1 MGFNVGP
8 RVTRATGGSISRQG
22 NFVVHQFPPQHV
34 TDGLVGFVDPSN
46 HDSYDE
52 LRQNTIND
60 ISGAGII
67 GPGTLNGNWNSAGGT
82 KNWIYDK
89 GGYWRFDGNI
99 SANWSGNSTMPVLRE
114 HTVEMWIKITGSPS
128 GGFHVF
134 FQKDGGYSG
143 GMVYGIRASSSR
155 QIQSHIFHQNT
166 DSAAAAYQQ
175 STTLLTQGQWYHVA
189 VTYDTNLLLKVYIDG
204 VDNSDTA
211 NYSGIGTH
219 FPRPITGGGNLG
231 TGDSRYC
238 HADIGLW
245 RLYNRALSAT
255 EIAQNYKAEKLRF
268 YPYSDTFTPICAGE
282 KGKVQA
288 LVVAGGGGGGASGGG
303 GGAGG
308 LIFNNSVTVT
318 TNTAVNVVVGAGG
331 TGAHL
336 GAQRDGIAG
345 GNSSFGTIV
354 ATGGGFGGGG
364 TKDGGDGG
372 SGGGGGRDSTSYND
386 LSTPVAGQG
395 NAGGGSYDHSA
406 SAGGGG
412 GGAGSAGGNGSV
424 GGASDTATT
433 GLYGGAGGSGLAY
446 SITGETKVYAAGGAG
461 GQYQGGQIPQ
471 GGSGLGGNG
480 GMQTLGGDSGGSRTG
495 GHGMP
500 DTGSGGGGGGGTN
513 GGTHDPAGE
522 GGGGGNGTVIVTYP
536 AEDYNAELLI
546 VAGGGGGGAGHQS
559 DAGGGG
565 GGAGG
570 LLYYSSV
577 TIFAGKSYLVSTGDK
592 GSGSTDN
599 TEHASNGKNSFFGD
613 KIAIGGGGGGS
624 TRDSSPVPSGGSGGA
639 AGSDVSPNTG
649 GSGTDGQ
656 GHKGGDNATGFNGAG
671 GGGAGEAGED
681 APSTSTTSGAGG
693 DGLAYSITG
702 SSTYY
707 AGGGGGGKYVEGTG
721 DAGAGGAGGG
731 GAGGKGANGS
741 DATANTGGGGGGG
754 GKNGSTAKS
763 GGNGGTGI
771 VIIAYKGPQRGEG
784 GTIDQTSRPGY
795 TIHKFTDVLP
805 NRFIG

>member
-8 RVTRATGGSISRQG
+8 RVVRATGGSISRQG

-34 TDGLVGFVDPSN
+34 TDGLVGFIDPQN
-46 HDSYDE
+46 HDCYDE
-52 LRQNTIND
+52 LRALTIND
-60 ISGAGII
+60 LSGAGII
-67 GPGTLNGNWNSAGGT
+67 GQGSLNGNFLSTGSD
-82 KNWIYDK
+82 KNWKNDK
-89 GGYWRFDGNI
+89 GGYWRFDGNVN
-99 SANWSGNSTMPVLRE
+99 ANYSGNSTMPVLRDY
-114 HTVEMWIKITGSPS
+114 TIEMWLKIIGSPS

-143 GMVYGIRASSSR
+143 GMVYGIRGHSNGR
-155 QIQSHIFHQNT
+155 IQSHVFHQGT
-166 DSAAAAYQQ
+166 DSAATAYQQ
-175 STTLLTQGQWYHVA
+175 SNTLTTQDQWYHVA
-189 VTYDTNLLLKVYIDG
+189 VTYNTNKVLKVYVDG
-204 VDNSDTA
+204 VDDSDTG
-211 NYSGIGTH
+211 NYTGIGTQ
-219 FPRPITGGGNLG
+219 FPRTNTGGGNLG
-231 TGDSRYC
+231 TGDGRYC

-245 RLYNRALSAT
+245 RLYNRALSPT

-364 TKDGGDGG
+364 TRDGGDGG
-372 SGGGGGRDSTSYND
+372 SGGGAGRDSTSYND
-386 LSTPVAGQG
+386 LSSGVSGQG
-395 NAGGGSYDHSA
+395 NAGGGSYDNSA

-424 GGASDTATT
+424 GGASDTATS

-536 AEDYNAELLI
+536 AEDYDSECLLI
-546 VAGGGGGGAGHQS
+546 AGGGGGGAGSLYAYFGGGGGAGGALFYSSVKISAGKNYIVNVGKGGKQTASSSYIGGGASGTKGFSGSNSTFDGKTALGGGFGGGGLYSGTYQS
-559 DAGGGG
+559 NGGDGGSGGGGGGRSTNGGKGTSGQGHDGAGSSDHGDVTTFGGGG

-570 LLYYSSV
+570 PALYQGTN
-577 TIFAGKSYLVSTGDK
+577 TI
-592 GSGSTDN
+592 
-599 TEHASNGKNSFFGD
+599 
-613 KIAIGGGGGGS
+613 
-624 TRDSSPVPSGGSGGA
+624 RSP
-639 AGSDVSPNTG
+639 
-649 GSGTDGQ
+649 
-656 GHKGGDNATGFNGAG
+656 
-671 GGGAGEAGED
+671 
-681 APSTSTTSGAGG
+681 GG
-693 DGLAYSITG
+693 DGIYYSITG
-702 SSTYY
+702 SAVDYAHGGN
-707 AGGGGGGKYVEGTG
+707 AGGVSSSQNYYKPDPIAAGSGGR
-721 DAGAGGAGGG
+721 GAVGNGGAGGP
-731 GAGGKGANGS
+731 GK
-741 DATANTGGGGGGG
+741 D
-754 GKNGSTAKS
+754 
-763 GGNGGTGI
+763 GI
-771 VIIAYKGPQRGEG
+771 VIIAYKGPQRGTG
-784 GTIDQTSRPGY
+784 GTIDTTSRPGY
-795 TIHKFTDVLP
+795 TLHKFTTP
-805 NRFIG
+805 GPHTFIG

>member
-8 RVTRATGGSISRQG
+8 RVVRATGGSISRQG

-34 TDGLVGFVDPSN
+34 TDGLVGFIDPHN
-46 HDSYDE
+46 HDCYDE
-52 LRQNTIND
+52 THTTTIND
-60 ISGAGII
+60 LSGAGII

-89 GGYWRFDGNI
+89 GGYWRFDGDI

-114 HTVEMWIKITGSPS
+114 HTVEMWIKITGSPTN
-128 GGFHVF
+128 GFHVF
-134 FQKDGGYSG
+134 FQKDGGFSG

-155 QIQSHIFHQNT
+155 QIQSHIYHQST
-166 DSAAAAYQQ
+166 DSKSAAYQQ

-204 VDNSDTA
+204 VDNSDTG

-219 FPRPITGGGNLG
+219 FPRPNTGGGNLG
-231 TGDSRYC
+231 TGDGRYC

-245 RLYNRALSAT
+245 RLYNRALSPT

-364 TKDGGDGG
+364 TRDGGDGG
-372 SGGGGGRDSTSYND
+372 SGGGAGRDSTSYND
-386 LSTPVAGQG
+386 LSSGVSGQG
-395 NAGGGSYDHSA
+395 NAGGGSYDNSA

-424 GGASDTATT
+424 GGASDTATS

-536 AEDYNAELLI
+536 AEDYDSECLLI
-546 VAGGGGGGAGHQS
+546 AGGGGGGAGSLYAYFGGGGGAGGALFYSSVKISAGKNYIVNVGKGGKQTASSSYIGGGASGTKGFSGSNSTFDGKTALGGGFGGGGLYSGTYQS
-559 DAGGGG
+559 NGGDGGSGGGGGGRSTNGGKGTSGQGHDGAGSSDHGDVTTFGGGG

-570 LLYYSSV
+570 PALYQGTN
-577 TIFAGKSYLVSTGDK
+577 TI
-592 GSGSTDN
+592 
-599 TEHASNGKNSFFGD
+599 
-613 KIAIGGGGGGS
+613 
-624 TRDSSPVPSGGSGGA
+624 RSP
-639 AGSDVSPNTG
+639 
-649 GSGTDGQ
+649 
-656 GHKGGDNATGFNGAG
+656 
-671 GGGAGEAGED
+671 
-681 APSTSTTSGAGG
+681 GG
-693 DGLAYSITG
+693 DGIYYSITG
-702 SSTYY
+702 SAVDYAHGGN
-707 AGGGGGGKYVEGTG
+707 AGGVSSSQNYYKPDPIAAGSGGR
-721 DAGAGGAGGG
+721 GAVGNGGAGGP
-731 GAGGKGANGS
+731 GK
-741 DATANTGGGGGGG
+741 D
-754 GKNGSTAKS
+754 
-763 GGNGGTGI
+763 GI
-771 VIIAYKGPQRGEG
+771 VIIAYKGPQRGTG
-784 GTIDQTSRPGY
+784 GTIDTTSRPGY
-795 TIHKFTDVLP
+795 TLHKFTTP
-805 NRFIG
+805 GPHTFIG